1 MSEAGPFKD
10 FESASQEILSMLHQ
24 RLGFGLWMVTRTE
37 GNDWIV
43 LSAEDHGYN
52 VDAGAVFRWS
62 DSFCSRM
69 VQGQGPQI
77 APDANCVESYA
88 KAPIGQQVPIGAY
101 IGLPLMRGDGSL
113 FGTMCA
119 IDPLS
124 QPDTIQAELPLL
136 QTLARLL
143 VTILEA
149 ELAALEQARLL
160 ERVQKE
166 AVTDQL
172 TGLLNR
178 RGWDQRL
185 EHEEARARRYGS
197 PACVFSVD
205 LDDLKATNDSAGHAA
220 GDELLRSTARVLED
234 VTRLTDALARVGG
247 DEFMV
252 LAVETDTGAAQRLHE
267 RILSALQAAGVNASV
282 GYAMREPASN
292 LLKAWKEADRQMYA
306 VKAIRRLQRSALQ
319 SGLASPGG

>member
-1 MSEAGPFKD
+1 MNDQGPFKD
-10 FESASQEILSMLHQ
+10 FESASQAVLSILHQ

-43 LSAEDHGYN
+43 LSAENHGYN
-52 VDAGAVFRWS
+52 VEAGAVFRWS

-69 VQGQGPQI
+69 VQGRGPQI
-77 APDANCVESYA
+77 APDANCVEAYA
-88 KAPIGQQVPIGAY
+88 EAPIGQQVPIGAY
-101 IGLPLMRGDGSL
+101 IGLPLTREDGSL

-119 IDPLS
+119 IDPLP
-124 QPDTIQAELPLL
+124 QPNALEAELPLL

-149 ELAALEQARLL
+149 ELQALEQSRLL
-160 ERVQKE
+160 ERVQKD
-166 AVTDQL
+166 AVTDPL

-205 LDDLKATNDSAGHAA
+205 LDDLKDTNDSAGHAA
-220 GDELLRSTARVLED
+220 GDELLCSAARVLAE

-252 LAVETDTGAAQRLHE
+252 LAVETDAAAAHRLHE
-267 RILSALQAAGVNASV
+267 RILAGLQAAGVNASV
-282 GYAMREPASN
+282 GYAMREPAAN
-292 LLKAWKEADRQMYA
+292 LIKAWKEADRRMYA
-306 VKAIRRLQRSALQ
+306 IKAIRRTQRTSSQ
-319 SGLASPGG
+319 SDPARSGG